1 MTSEASRW
9 IPTTGKDEMSTE
21 IVEVGDKTALI
32 CDDGPALES
41 LKSTLEETG
50 FKCHT
55 AETPERAIERMKYTP
70 YDVITIDQNFGS
82 STLETN
88 SILAY
93 LAPLPMAQRRYSFV
107 VLIGDSFRT
116 LDAMQ
121 AYAHSVHLVVNPSD
135 LSNLGA
141 IFKKSM
147 ADFELFYKVY
157 RSVLAEI
164 GELA

>member
-1 MTSEASRW
+1 
-9 IPTTGKDEMSTE
+9 MSTE

-32 CDDGPALES
+32 CNDGPGAES

-70 YDVITIDQNFGS
+70 YNLITIDQNFGG

-88 SILAY
+88 SVLAY
-93 LAPLPMAQRRYSFV
+93 LAPLPMAQRRNSFI
-107 VLIGDSFRT
+107 VLIGDAFRT

-121 AYAHSVHLVVNPSD
+121 AYTQSVHLVVNPSD
-135 LSNLGA
+135 LSNMGA
-141 IFKKSM
+141 ILKKSL
-147 ADFELFYKVY
+147 ADFNTFYSVY
-157 RSVLAEI
+157 RSVLAET